1 MIEIGEKID
10 ERYRV
15 TSRIAHGGMA
25 DVYEAYDIVNRR
37 SVALKVM
44 RVDMM
49 DNPKNIERFN
59 RECIAAASLNNPN
72 IVKVYGQGVV
82 DGRPYMANEYVDGR
96 TLRDKL
102 NVVSGHNLPPLE
114 ACEVMLQLTSG
125 VQYIHEHGLIHR
137 DIKPDNLFYLPD
149 GSVKIADFGISSQL
163 NEPQVGDAV
172 TGTIYY
178 TAPEILM
185 GQPAGIE
192 SDIYSM
198 GIVFFEILTGQIP
211 FDGATPEEVAIAQ
224 IKKHFPEPSRFVSS
238 VPHSIDRIVVK
249 ACRKSPDERY
259 FTSMEMHNAIEEA
272 MKDQDSFKEKKS
284 FFSRLFGFK

>member
-1 MIEIGEKID
+1 MIEIGQKID

-44 RVDMM
+44 RSDMM
-49 DNPKNIERFN
+49 DNPQNIVRFK

-72 IVKVYGQGVV
+72 IVKVYGSGVV
-82 DGRPYMANEYVDGR
+82 EGRPYMVNEYIDGR

-102 NVVSGHNLPPLE
+102 NVASGHNLPPFE

-149 GSVKIADFGISSQL
+149 GSVKIADFGISTPLGEKNKS
-163 NEPQVGDAV
+163 DAV
-172 TGTIYY
+172 TGTVYY

-185 GQPAGIE
+185 GGEAGVA

-198 GIVFFEILTGQIP
+198 GIVFYEVLTGMIP
-211 FDGATPEEVAIAQ
+211 FDGNTAEEVAIAQ
-224 IKKHFPEPSRFVSS
+224 IKNHFPEPSRLLPS
-238 VPHSIDRIVVK
+238 VPKAIDKIVIK
-249 ACRKSPDERY
+249 ACRKRPEERY
-259 FTSMEMHNAIEEA
+259 LSSLQMHDAILEA
-272 MKDQDSFKEKKS
+272 MKDENAFKERKG
-284 FFSRLFGFK
+284 FWSRLFGFK

>member
-1 MIEIGEKID
+1 LTISVILIRGKACLLCSDGLYNQVPEKDILALVSTDERADQKVMSLICVANPMAAATTKASPIGRALAMIEIGEKID

-125 VQYIHEHGLIHR
+125 VQYIHEHG
-137 DIKPDNLFYLPD
+137 
-149 GSVKIADFGISSQL
+149 SSIATSNPTIFSISRWLGQDRRFRHL
-163 NEPQVGDAV
+163 EPAQR
-172 TGTIYY
+172 
-178 TAPEILM
+178 TAE
-185 GQPAGIE
+185 
-192 SDIYSM
+192 
-198 GIVFFEILTGQIP
+198 
-211 FDGATPEEVAIAQ
+211 AT
-224 IKKHFPEPSRFVSS
+224 R
-238 VPHSIDRIVVK
+238 
-249 ACRKSPDERY
+249 
-259 FTSMEMHNAIEEA
+259 
-272 MKDQDSFKEKKS
+272 
-284 FFSRLFGFK
+284 